1 MEHLY
6 IIRTYVYIYIYKLM
20 TIVII
25 PPALGHYMYI
35 PVHLT
40 FKLDEMLNMHG
51 FIFLLVVTS
60 DATLNESQL

>member
-1 MEHLY
+1 
-6 IIRTYVYIYIYKLM
+6 M

-25 PPALGHYMYI
+25 PFALGHYMYI
-35 PVHLT
+35 PVHSTL

-60 DATLNESQL
+60 DATLKESQL